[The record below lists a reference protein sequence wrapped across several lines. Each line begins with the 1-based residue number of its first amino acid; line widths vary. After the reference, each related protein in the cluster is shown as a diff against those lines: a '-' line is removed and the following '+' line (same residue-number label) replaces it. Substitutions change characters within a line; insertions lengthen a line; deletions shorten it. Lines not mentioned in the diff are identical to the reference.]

1 MLLDT
6 FYTITHLESVA
17 PQHYR
22 IAVTLDPEHP
32 VYAGHFPGNPVV
44 PGVCSLQ
51 MIVECAG
58 KALGYPVVMIQAPIV
73 KFLEIVRP
81 TVDRELVINI
91 ETNNELMLKATI
103 ISGERKV
110 VSCKMKLKTK

>member
-6 FYTITHLESVA
+6 FYKINHLESVA

-22 IAVTLDPEHP
+22 IAVMLNPEHP

-103 ISGERKV
+103 TSGERKV